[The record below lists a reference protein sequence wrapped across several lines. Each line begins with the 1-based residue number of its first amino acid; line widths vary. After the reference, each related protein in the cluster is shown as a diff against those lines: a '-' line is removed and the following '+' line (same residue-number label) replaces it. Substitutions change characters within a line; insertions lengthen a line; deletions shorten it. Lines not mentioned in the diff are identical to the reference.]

1 MRRST
6 LATDRRPLNA
16 LFEKQPKNQCAEI
29 DHFVMAIT
37 PGVELAQGQRRHRDG
52 GMVTGSV
59 SRTGTAARV
68 TAKNCSGDA
77 RRYGKLGSDKERAGP
92 WTQQSR
98 GD

>member
-1 MRRST
+1 
-6 LATDRRPLNA
+6 LNA
-16 LFEKQPKNQCAEI
+16 LFEKQPKNQFAEI

-37 PGVELAQGQRRHRDG
+37 PGVELAQAQKDDT
-52 GMVTGSV
+52 GMEAWSPGSV

-77 RRYGKLGSDKERAGP
+77 CRCGKLGSDRERAGP

-98 GD
+98 ED